1 MTVAALG
8 LSIFISIA
16 SLAMGY
22 AQAGFEGISIWI
34 VLFGSLWIF
43 SQWRGWRWVSSL
55 GLFSVMLA
63 AMIGLWFDF
72 IVGWMLSGA
81 IFALFAWD
89 MTDFRQ
95 KLKSMTSRE
104 DIKGMER
111 RHIARLYMLALAGL
125 ILTSIMMSMR
135 AQFSYAWNVLLGF
148 VILLGLLQ
156 LLVWFRR

>member
-43 SQWRGWRWVSSL
+43 SQWRGWSWVSSL

-111 RHIARLYMLALAGL
+111 RHIARLYVLALAGL

>member
-156 LLVWFRR
+156 LFVWFRR

>member
-22 AQAGFEGISIWI
+22 VQAGFEGISIWI
-34 VLFGSLWIF
+34 ALFGLLWIF

-72 IVGWMLSGA
+72 IVGWMLSSA

-89 MTDFRQ
+89 MSDFRQ

-111 RHIARLYMLALAGL
+111 RHIARLYLLALAGL

>member
-1 MTVAALG
+1 MTAAALG
-8 LSIFISIA
+8 LSIFLSIA
-16 SLAMGY
+16 SLAKGY

-43 SQWRGWRWVSSL
+43 SQWRGWKWATSL
-55 GLFSVMLA
+55 GLFAAVLA

-72 IVGWMLSGA
+72 IIGWMLSGA
-81 IFALFAWD
+81 IFSLFAWG

-95 KLKSMTSRE
+95 KLKFATSRE

-111 RHIARLYMLALAGL
+111 RQIARLYMLSSAGL
-125 ILTSIMMSMR
+125 ILASIMMSMR
-135 AQFSYAWNVLLGF
+135 AQFSFEWGVLLGF

>member
-1 MTVAALG
+1 MTAAALG
-8 LSIFISIA
+8 LSIFLSIA
-16 SLAMGY
+16 SLAKGY

-43 SQWRGWRWVSSL
+43 SQWRGWNWVTSL
-55 GLFSVMLA
+55 GLFTAVLA

-72 IVGWMLSGA
+72 IIGWMLSGA
-81 IFALFAWD
+81 IYSLFAWG

-95 KLKSMTSRE
+95 KLKFATSRE

-111 RHIARLYMLALAGL
+111 RHIARLYMLSSAGL
-125 ILTSIMMSMR
+125 ILASIMMSMR
-135 AQFSYAWNVLLGF
+135 AQFSFEWGVLLGF

-156 LLVWFRR
+156 LLVWFR

>member
-22 AQAGFEGISIWI
+22 EQAGFEGISIWI

-89 MTDFRQ
+89 LTDFRQ
-95 KLKSMTSRE
+95 KLKSMTSRD

-111 RHIARLYMLALAGL
+111 RHIARLYLLALAGL

>member
-8 LSIFISIA
+8 LSIIISIA
-16 SLAMGY
+16 SLAWGY
-22 AQAGFEGISIWI
+22 AGAGFEGISIWI

-43 SQWRGWRWVSSL
+43 SQWRGWKWASSL
-55 GLFSVMLA
+55 GLFAAVLA
-63 AMIGLWFDF
+63 TMIGLWFDF
-72 IVGWMLSGA
+72 ITGWMLSGA

-89 MTDFRQ
+89 LTDFRQ
-95 KLKSMTSRE
+95 KLHFMTVRE
-104 DIKGMER
+104 DLKGMER

-125 ILTSIMMSMR
+125 ILASIMMSMR
-135 AQFSYAWNVLLGF
+135 GQFSFEWGVLLGF

>member
-1 MTVAALG
+1 VTVAALG

>member
-111 RHIARLYMLALAGL
+111 RHIAHLYMLALAGL
-125 ILTSIMMSMR
+125 ILTSIMLSMR
-135 AQFSYAWNVLLGF
+135 AQFSFEWGVLLGF

>member
-1 MTVAALG
+1 
-8 LSIFISIA
+8 
-16 SLAMGY
+16 
-22 AQAGFEGISIWI
+22 
-34 VLFGSLWIF
+34 
-43 SQWRGWRWVSSL
+43 
-55 GLFSVMLA
+55 MLA

-72 IVGWMLSGA
+72 IVGWMLSSA

-111 RHIARLYMLALAGL
+111 RHIARLYLLALAGL

>member
-1 MTVAALG
+1 MTVVALG

-22 AQAGFEGISIWI
+22 AGAGFEGISIWI

-43 SQWRGWRWVSSL
+43 SQWRGWSWVSSL